1 MTGEPV
7 PVKKNRDDPFLLSG
21 CKVTDGS
28 GQFFA
33 TSVGP
38 NSEWGKTIA
47 SLGDKTRPTPL
58 QENLDDLAEMIGKF
72 GMAVAGLVFVVLFLW
87 WLIPAATQQ
96 KQWICR
102 PAAGLDFDPCIVY
115 PNASSNALCELQ
127 GYDWSKA
134 VVIVQFFIIAV
145 TIVVVTVPEGLPLAV
160 TISLAY
166 SMKQMFK
173 DNNLVRHLKACETMS
188 NCTNICSDKTGT
200 LTENQMTVVKGWIAG
215 QVFDALPMR
224 ELPEPGVMNILS
236 EGIAINSS
244 QTSTFY
250 REEGKPIQTVGNKT
264 ECALLIFLD
273 ALGVN
278 YQEIRTA
285 TNDKIFQ
292 RFTFS
297 SARKRMNTLVWA
309 NVERGVVRMHCK
321 GAPEILL
328 RKSLLLHGK
337 RWQDSSP

>member
-1 MTGEPV
+1 M
-7 PVKKNRDDPFLLSG
+7 
-21 CKVTDGS
+21 
-28 GQFFA
+28 
-33 TSVGP
+33 
-38 NSEWGKTIA
+38 
-47 SLGDKTRPTPL
+47 
-58 QENLDDLAEMIGKF
+58 
-72 GMAVAGLVFVVLFLW
+72 
-87 WLIPAATQQ
+87 IPAATQQ

-102 PAAGLDFDPCIVY
+102 PAAGLDFEPCIVY

-145 TIVVVTVPEGLPLAV
+145 TIVVVAVPEGLPLAV

-173 DNNLVRHLKACETMS
+173 DNNLVRHLK
-188 NCTNICSDKTGT
+188 
-200 LTENQMTVVKGWIAG
+200 
-215 QVFDALPMR
+215 
-224 ELPEPGVMNILS
+224 
-236 EGIAINSS
+236 
-244 QTSTFY
+244 
-250 REEGKPIQTVGNKT
+250 T

-278 YQEIRTA
+278 YHEIRTA
-285 TNDKIFQ
+285 ANDKIFQ
-292 RFTFS
+292 FS